1 MKTGTF
7 AKRSLWT
14 MLFAVWLALLGPGHA
29 VAMGGHCVAGSPM
42 MQMVGQGNM
51 ANMSGG
57 ADDEG
62 ANPQNLAM
70 SSCAVLCIAQA
81 PAVSAF
87 QLVPPCSAETPEV
100 SIQKM
105 ASIWLRPDPSP
116 PRTFT

>member
-42 MQMVGQGNM
+42 MQMVGQGGM

-62 ANPQNLAM
+62 AKPQNLAM

-87 QLVPPCSAETPEV
+87 QLVPPGSSETPDV
-100 SIQKM
+100 SIQILLYLKD
-105 ASIWLRPDPSP
+105 RPK
-116 PRTFT
+116 R